1 MGIFYQWGDR
11 EKFKE
16 IFRTHWE
23 SFKETFSRFRD
34 SRYNEAVEKML
45 GCGDPGN
52 GYAIYVCSRCGGDHK
67 KVPFSCKS
75 CFCLSCAKV
84 YTDRWAAHI
93 EAILF
98 PGAGYRHTVLTVPDE
113 LRNYFYKE
121 TRLLSELMKV
131 GVKCLEDT
139 LRTVF
144 RREVSGGYIVV
155 LQTNGRSGSY
165 NPHLH
170 IIMTSGGVAVN
181 KQGEEYWVSLKYLP
195 YEMLHKKWQYYL
207 FEMIK
212 EQLPGKEIRGQID
225 RLYRKYPKG
234 LVANIQKGQVPKRI
248 RELGKYLAKYV
259 VSPPISIRR
268 IISYD
273 GQRIKYWY
281 NDHKSGKRKV
291 EEVDV
296 FTFIG
301 RMVQHI
307 LPKGMQRIRYFGLH
321 ATAVY
326 QKIRERL
333 KVLLPTEKE
342 SCRETFTVRR
352 KDYRQRVRETSAK
365 DPFICS
371 RCGGELILWK
381 IWHPSYG
388 VIYDEEE
395 RLKSGYYERTN
406 ERRRNSDVGDKRHA
420 LLQLSLPG
428 LRV

>member
-1 MGIFYQWGDR
+1 MGLFYQWGDR

-23 SFKETFSRFRD
+23 SFKATFSRFRE

-45 GCGDPGN
+45 GCGDPEN
-52 GYAIYVCSRCGGDHK
+52 GYATYVCCGCGGDHK

-93 EAILF
+93 ESILF
-98 PGAGYRHTVLTVPDE
+98 PGAAYRHTVLTVPDE
-113 LRNYFYKE
+113 LRIYFYRE
-121 TRLLSELMKV
+121 IHLLSELMKV

-139 LRTVF
+139 MGTVF
-144 RREVSGGYIVV
+144 RRRVSGGYIVV

-170 IIMTSGGVAVN
+170 IIMTSGGVGVN
-181 KQGEEYWVSLKYLP
+181 RQGEEYWVNLKYLP
-195 YEMLHKKWQYYL
+195 YELLHKKWQYYL

-212 EQLPGKEIRGQID
+212 EQLPGKEIRAQID

-281 NDHKSGKRKV
+281 NDHKSGKRKE
-291 EEVDV
+291 EEVDI
-296 FTFIG
+296 FTFMG

-326 QKIRERL
+326 QRNRERL
-333 KVLLPTEKE
+333 KAILPAVVER
-342 SCRETFTVRR
+342 CRETFTVMR
-352 KDYRQRVRETSAK
+352 KDYRQRVIEASAK

-371 RCGGELILWK
+371 RCGRELILWR

-395 RLKSGYYERTN
+395 RLKTGYYERN
-406 ERRRNSDVGDKRHA
+406 ERGRDPDVGDKRHP

-428 LRV
+428 LRI